1 MNLLLDAWP
10 HWLRPYWLLLAPLL
24 GWLLWKLLH
33 RQRRAGRWQLLLP
46 TAFQPWLLVGGAGRQ
61 NRMPWICLGIAW
73 LLALLALLGPS
84 WQQLEQPSMKR
95 SDPLVAILQLTP
107 GMLAG
112 DLSPTRLE
120 QARRKLLDLL
130 RTRND
135 AQTAIVVYAGSAHT
149 LVPLS
154 DAQLT
159 ARNLL
164 DALKPSIMPEPG
176 QRADLA
182 VRQALDLLEQGAQ
195 GRGRLLLLT
204 SELSEPERQGIRSAL
219 EHRAARLA
227 VLGVGTPKGAPVQQ
241 EDGSFLKDD
250 QGGILLP
257 RLDESGLRRFAAEI
271 GAGYQRLRPNDRDL
285 DSLGLL
291 ARGGTLEEDRENAL
305 LRLQRWADQGY
316 WLLLPLLLL
325 AACAGRRGW
334 LFCLPLLM
342 LSLPQPAMA
351 FQFEDLWLRPD
362 QQGQRLLQRGQADEA
377 AKRFEDF
384 RWKGLSRYQAR
395 DYAAA
400 AQAFAQGDQA
410 DDHYNRGNALARQGE
425 LEAAVDA
432 YEQALERQPQLVAA
446 QRNKALVEELLRQRQ
461 EQAAQ
466 QQAGENKE
474 QRQEASQQSPPSG
487 SSQRPP
493 RDAATVDAQKA
504 QAAAPSTSL
513 PEDEGEK
520 TAGAPGQA
528 QPQLAAEDERTGD
541 EEADDGL
548 DDERRQALEQWLRQ
562 IPDDPA
568 ELLRRK
574 FWYQQQ
580 QRQEATP

>member
-1 MNLLLDAWP
+1 
-10 HWLRPYWLLLAPLL
+10 
-24 GWLLWKLLH
+24 
-33 RQRRAGRWQLLLP
+33 
-46 TAFQPWLLVGGAGRQ
+46 
-61 NRMPWICLGIAW
+61 
-73 LLALLALLGPS
+73 
-84 WQQLEQPSMKR
+84 
-95 SDPLVAILQLTP
+95 
-107 GMLAG
+107 
-112 DLSPTRLE
+112 
-120 QARRKLLDLL
+120 
-130 RTRND
+130 
-135 AQTAIVVYAGSAHT
+135 
-149 LVPLS
+149 
-154 DAQLT
+154 
-159 ARNLL
+159 
-164 DALKPSIMPEPG
+164 
-176 QRADLA
+176 
-182 VRQALDLLEQGAQ
+182 
-195 GRGRLLLLT
+195 
-204 SELSEPERQGIRSAL
+204 
-219 EHRAARLA
+219 
-227 VLGVGTPKGAPVQQ
+227 
-241 EDGSFLKDD
+241 
-250 QGGILLP
+250 
-257 RLDESGLRRFAAEI
+257 
-271 GAGYQRLRPNDRDL
+271 
-285 DSLGLL
+285 

-384 RWKGLSRYQAR
+384 RWKGLSLYQAR

-493 RDAATVDAQKA
+493 RDAATVDAQK
-504 QAAAPSTSL
+504 
-513 PEDEGEK
+513 
-520 TAGAPGQA
+520 
-528 QPQLAAEDERTGD
+528 
-541 EEADDGL
+541 
-548 DDERRQALEQWLRQ
+548 
-562 IPDDPA
+562 
-568 ELLRRK
+568 
-574 FWYQQQ
+574 
-580 QRQEATP
+580 

>member
-1 MNLLLDAWP
+1 
-10 HWLRPYWLLLAPLL
+10 
-24 GWLLWKLLH
+24 
-33 RQRRAGRWQLLLP
+33 
-46 TAFQPWLLVGGAGRQ
+46 
-61 NRMPWICLGIAW
+61 
-73 LLALLALLGPS
+73 
-84 WQQLEQPSMKR
+84 
-95 SDPLVAILQLTP
+95 VAILQLTP

-154 DAQLT
+154 DDQLT

-204 SELSEPERQGIRSAL
+204 SGLSEPERQGIRSAL

-384 RWKGLSRYQAR
+384 RWKGLSLYQAR

-528 QPQLAAEDERTGD
+528 QPQPDAEDERTGD